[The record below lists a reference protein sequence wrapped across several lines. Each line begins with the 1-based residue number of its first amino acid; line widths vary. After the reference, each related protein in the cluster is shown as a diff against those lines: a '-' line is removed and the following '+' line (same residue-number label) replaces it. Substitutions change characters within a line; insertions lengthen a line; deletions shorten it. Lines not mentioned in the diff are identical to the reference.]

1 MKAPIQQ
8 LDITNSIGKLT
19 YGYSEDEGQYL
30 LVAPVLL
37 EEYNEN
43 EVGYEW
49 HKVDKNGEESSDS
62 VSMEQKFSIPA
73 GLEAGNHT
81 YRVHAT
87 YHGYILKEDVTF
99 EVSKADVKVTKAP
112 TVEKLIY
119 TGQSMALI
127 VNSELLKVDH
137 LFIAWKK
144 TVLIHLIFRLARQQ
158 GEYTI
163 WYKVQGDS
171 NHNDS
176 EPVGVTATISY
187 FTTDGAAALADTN
200 KGEHDWYKGT
210 VTVLAPEGFTISS
223 VLDGTYAESFE
234 TI

>member
-1 MKAPIQQ
+1 MVVLKAPIQQ

-49 HKVDKNGEESSDS
+49 HKVDKNGAESSDS

-87 YHGYILKEDVTF
+87 YHG
-99 EVSKADVKVTKAP
+99 
-112 TVEKLIY
+112 
-119 TGQSMALI
+119 
-127 VNSELLKVDH
+127 
-137 LFIAWKK
+137 
-144 TVLIHLIFRLARQQ
+144 
-158 GEYTI
+158 
-163 WYKVQGDS
+163 
-171 NHNDS
+171 
-176 EPVGVTATISY
+176 
-187 FTTDGAAALADTN
+187 
-200 KGEHDWYKGT
+200 
-210 VTVLAPEGFTISS
+210 
-223 VLDGTYAESFE
+223 
-234 TI
+234 